1 MLNRRDFIASAAAVA
16 VLPNR
21 IHSIGWRSPRVDG
34 VDPSRLQ
41 RILADTAAALGVVGA
56 QCAVFDGERVHEVVT
71 GLANREQK
79 IAVTPDTLFQIGSTT
94 KVFNA
99 ALVMTLVDEGVL
111 DLDKPVTTWIPD
123 FRVRDSSA
131 AEKITLRQLLS
142 MSAGLDN
149 GTYQDHG
156 RGDDSMARYVAS
168 MAEIPLIFEPGTA
181 FGYANSGS
189 IVAGLAAQRAAG
201 KNWETLLAERILKP
215 LRLTHAANFPE
226 DLLFHP
232 VALGYQRA
240 TVAAEPRRVEVWAL
254 PRSMAP
260 AGGTLCASA
269 GDLVRFARMF
279 LAEGRAADGK
289 QVLASASVRTMQ
301 TPQVDLPARLTARK
315 WCTGPYWKQWDGVTI
330 YGHSGTNSGGSSMLL
345 WIPSKNVAIA
355 TIANVPNQ
363 GYPLADRIFDKVFPE
378 MFGIAKP
385 RAPTPGSSTP
395 ARVDDL
401 QRFLGRF
408 VAYGSMIE
416 FVADGAKLVARVYSG
431 ARASDGA
438 GQPTMTSELIPL
450 GGDRFLPADP
460 AMGGNRGWDVAF
472 WGADAN
478 GRATHFLNG
487 VFAMRRAA

>member
-1 MLNRRDFIASAAAVA
+1 MLNRRDFITSAAAAA

-21 IHSIGWRSPRVDG
+21 IDSIRWHAPRVDG
-34 VDPSRLQ
+34 VDPTRLQ
-41 RILADTAAALGVVGA
+41 RILADTAAELGVVGA
-56 QCAVFDGERVHEVVT
+56 QLAVFDGERVHEVVT
-71 GLANREQK
+71 GLANQERQ
-79 IAVTPDTLFQIGSTT
+79 IAVTTDTLFQIGSTT

-99 ALVMTLVDEGVL
+99 ALIMTLVNDGLL

-123 FRVRDSSA
+123 FRVPDPHALER
-131 AEKITLRQLLS
+131 ITLRQLLS

-149 GTYQDHG
+149 GPYQDHG
-156 RGDDSMARYVAS
+156 RGDDAVARYVAS
-168 MAEIPLIFEPGTA
+168 LADIPLIFEPGTG
-181 FGYANSGS
+181 FGYSNAGS
-189 IVAGLAAQRAAG
+189 IVAGLAAQQAG
-201 KNWETLLAERILKP
+201 GTNWETLLAERILRP

-232 VALGYQRA
+232 VAIGYQRA
-240 TVAAEPRRVEVWAL
+240 TVTAEPTRIGVWAL
-254 PRSMAP
+254 PRSMTP
-260 AGGTLCASA
+260 AGGTFCASA

-279 LAEGRAADGK
+279 LAGGRAADGT
-289 QVLASASVRTMQ
+289 QVLSPESVRTMQ
-301 TPQVDLPARLTARK
+301 TPQVDLPARLTAHK

-363 GYPLADRIFDKVFPE
+363 GYPMADRIFDRLFPE

-385 RAPTPGSSTP
+385 KVPTPATVTP
-395 ARVDDL
+395 ARVDL
-401 QRFLGRF
+401 PRFLGRY
-408 VAYGSMIE
+408 VSYGSMIE
-416 FVADGAKLVARVYSG
+416 FIDDGGKLVARVYSG
-431 ARASDGA
+431 PRASDGA

-450 GGDRFLPADP
+450 GGDRFLPADS

-472 WGADAN
+472 WGADPN

-487 VFAMRRAA
+487 VFGMRRAT

>member
-1 MLNRRDFIASAAAVA
+1 MLNRRDFIASAAAAA

-21 IHSIGWRSPRVDG
+21 LHSIRWHSPRVDG
-34 VDPSRLQ
+34 VDPTRLQ

-56 QCAVFDGERVHEVVT
+56 QLAVFDGERVHEVVT
-71 GLANREQK
+71 GLANREQQ

-99 ALVMTLVDEGVL
+99 ALVMSLVDEGVL

-123 FRVRDSSA
+123 FRVPDARA
-131 AEKITLRQLLS
+131 VERITLRQLLS

-149 GTYQDHG
+149 GTYQAHG
-156 RGDDSMARYVAS
+156 RGDDAVARYVAS

-181 FGYANSGS
+181 FGYSNAGS

-232 VALGYQRA
+232 VSLGYQRA
-240 TVAAEPRRVEVWAL
+240 TVSAEPVRVNVWAL

-269 GDLVRFARMF
+269 GDLVRFGRMF
-279 LAEGRAADGK
+279 LAGGRAADGK
-289 QVLASASVRTMQ
+289 QVLSPESVRTMQ
-301 TPQVDLPARLTARK
+301 TPQVELPARVTAQK
-315 WCTGPYWKQWDGVTI
+315 WCTGPYWKQWGGETI

-345 WIPSKNVAIA
+345 WIPNKNVAIA

-363 GYPLADRIFDKVFPE
+363 GYPMADRIFDKVFPE
-378 MFGIAKP
+378 MFGIEKP
-385 RAPTPGSSTP
+385 KAPTPTSITP
-395 ARVDDL
+395 ARVDL

-416 FVADGAKLVARVYSG
+416 FIDDGGRLVARVYSG
-431 ARASDGA
+431 ARAADAA
-438 GQPTMTSELIPL
+438 GPPSMTSEFIPL
-450 GGDRFLPADP
+450 GGDRFLPANP

-487 VFAMRRAA
+487 VFGMRRAA

>member
-1 MLNRRDFIASAAAVA
+1 MLNRRHFITSAAAAV

-21 IHSIGWRSPRVDG
+21 LHSIPWRAPRVDG
-34 VDPSRLQ
+34 VDPTRLQ

-56 QCAVFDGERVHEVVT
+56 QLAVFDGERVHEVVT
-71 GLANREQK
+71 GLANRERQ
-79 IAVTPDTLFQIGSTT
+79 IAVTTDTLFQIGSTT

-99 ALVMTLVDEGVL
+99 ALVMSLVDEGVL

-123 FRVRDSSA
+123 FRVPDARA
-131 AEKITLRQLLS
+131 VERITLRQLLS

-149 GTYQDHG
+149 GPYQDHG
-156 RGDDSMARYVAS
+156 RGDDAVARYAAS
-168 MAEIPLIFEPGTA
+168 LAEIPLISEPGTA
-181 FGYANSGS
+181 YGYSNAGS

-201 KNWETLLAERILKP
+201 KNWETLLADRILKP

-240 TVAAEPRRVEVWAL
+240 SVTAEPVRVNVWAL

-269 GDLVRFARMF
+269 GDLVRFAQMF
-279 LAEGRAADGK
+279 LAGGWSFNGR
-289 QVLASASVRTMQ
+289 QVLSPESVRTMQ
-301 TPQVDLPARLTARK
+301 TPQVDLPARVTAQK
-315 WCTGPYWKQWDGVTI
+315 WCTGPYWKQWGADTI

-363 GYPLADRIFDKVFPE
+363 GYPMADRIFDKVFPE

-385 RAPTPGSSTP
+385 KAPTPASVTP
-395 ARVDDL
+395 TRVDL

-416 FVADGAKLVARVYSG
+416 FIDEGGRLVARVYSG
-431 ARASDGA
+431 ARAADAA
-438 GQPTMTSELIPL
+438 GPPSIISELIPL

-478 GRATHFLNG
+478 GRTTHFLNG
-487 VFAMRRAA
+487 VFGMRRAA